1 MKSIIA
7 CAIVAVFLCSCQQI
21 QDIMKPKPKAEPAP
35 AESSS
40 PKSGST
46 SSTSSSS
53 GAKYDPVTSLKA
65 FVPYNVMKF
74 GLVDPSKA
82 AVGSMAEQDMGN
94 KSMRAVA
101 IVGEMN
107 GNKIVELTASYMKDY
122 ASNKPAVISVEVD
135 GTGKVLKA
143 WGGLV
148 GMEGVALAVPPTPKP
163 VVTKEGEKMEVKEE
177 DLAAVT
183 VLGMKGM
190 GKKYTTK
197 HGSSSSW
204 KNDSFPFFG
213 GILKTEAGPS
223 KMVLSKYEK
232 SGAKAQ
238 LKIK

>member
-7 CAIVAVFLCSCQQI
+7 CAIVALFLCSCQQI
-21 QDIMKPKPKAEPAP
+21 QDIMKPKAKAEPAP
-35 AESSS
+35 ADSSS
-40 PKSGST
+40 SNSGAA
-46 SSTSSSS
+46 TSSSS

-107 GNKIVELTASYMKDY
+107 GNKVVELTASYMKDY
-122 ASNKPAVISVEVD
+122 ASNKAAVISLEVD

-148 GMEGVALAVPPTPKP
+148 GMDGVALVVPPAPKP
-163 VVTKEGEKMEVKEE
+163 VDAKGEKPEVKEE

>member
-7 CAIVAVFLCSCQQI
+7 CAVVALFLCSCQQI
-21 QDIMKPKPKAEPAP
+21 QDLMKPKAEPAP

-40 PKSGST
+40 T
-46 SSTSSSS
+46 DSSSDSSSS
-53 GAKYDPVTSLKA
+53 SNSSSAPKYDPVTSLKS
-65 FVPYNVMKF
+65 FVPYNVVKF
-74 GLVDPSKA
+74 GLVAPAKA

-107 GNKIVELTASYMKDY
+107 GNKIIELTASYMKDY
-122 ASNKPAVISVEVD
+122 ASNKAAVVTVEVD
-135 GTGKVLKA
+135 KMVKVLKA

-148 GMEGVALAVPPTPKP
+148 GMEGVELAVPPEPKP
-163 VVTKEGEKMEVKEE
+163 VDMKGEKMEVKEE
-177 DLAAVT
+177 DLPAVT

-223 KMVLSKYEK
+223 KIVISKYEK